1 MGSHKT
7 NVQAEKIQRLLY
19 FRIYSLKGLPV
30 ASYPSSIITT
40 STFTAK
46 VNTVDI
52 VDASHPNLIQDEVI
66 AIETA
71 LGTTPAQS
79 SSGSSA
85 HTAAATNFV
94 TVGAR
99 LNNIE
104 NGVLGDVHTQYIRK
118 SADSGNI
125 ITASTSSTKPLIVKG
140 AASQSVTLQEWQN
153 TSGTALASVNQGGNL
168 TAASFVKTSGTSSE
182 FLKADGSVDSSAYAT
197 TASLGSYLT
206 TSAAATAYQA
216 KFTVN
221 ATAKTAAYTLTTG
234 DAETMVQMNGAYAFT
249 VGTGLSGLAAGTQIH
264 LLALSSGVTVAAS
277 GVTLNGT
284 PGLKLR
290 TAYSSATLICL
301 ASNNWVLI
309 GDLSA

>member
-1 MGSHKT
+1 M
-7 NVQAEKIQRLLY
+7 
-19 FRIYSLKGLPV
+19 
-30 ASYPSSIITT
+30 ASYPSSVVTT
-40 STFTAK
+40 ATFTAK

-52 VDASHPNLIQDEVI
+52 IDASHPNLIQDEII

-71 LGTTPAQS
+71 LGTAPAQS
-79 SSGSSA
+79 TNGSGS
-85 HTAAATNFV
+85 HTAAATAFA

-125 ITASTSSTKPLIVKG
+125 IVASTSAIKPLIVKG
-140 AASQSVTLQEWQN
+140 ATSQSVTLQEWQN
-153 TSGTALASVNQGGNL
+153 VGGTALAKVDQSGNL
-168 TAASFVKTSGTSSE
+168 TAASIVKTGGTSAQ
-182 FLKADGSVDSSAYAT
+182 FLKADGSVDSSTYLTSSA
-197 TASLGSYLT
+197 LGSYLT
-206 TSAAATAYQA
+206 TASAATTYQA

-221 ATAKTAAYTLTTG
+221 TTPKTAAYTLATG
-234 DAETMVQMNGAYAFT
+234 DAETMVQMNGAFAFSVT
-249 VGTGLSGLAAGTQIH
+249 NALSSLAAGSQIH
-264 LLALSSGVTVAAS
+264 LLALTSGVTVTGT

-301 ASNNWVLI
+301 GTNSWVLV
-309 GDLSA
+309 GDTAA

>member
-1 MGSHKT
+1 
-7 NVQAEKIQRLLY
+7 
-19 FRIYSLKGLPV
+19 LKGFPV

-52 VDASHPNLIQDEVI
+52 IDASHPNLIQDEII

-71 LGTTPAQS
+71 LGTSPALSTNGS
-79 SSGSSA
+79 SS

-104 NGVLGDVHTQYIRK
+104 NGVLGDVHTQYVRK
-118 SADSGNI
+118 SADGANT

-140 AASQSVTLQEWQN
+140 AASQSVALQEWQN
-153 TSGTALASVNQGGNL
+153 TGGTALANIDQSGNA
-168 TAASFVKTSGTSSE
+168 TAASFVKTGGTASQV
-182 FLKADGSVDSSAYAT
+182 LMADGSVT
-197 TASLGSYLT
+197 PG
-206 TSAAATAYQA
+206 
-216 KFTVN
+216 FTVN
-221 ATAKTAAYTLTTG
+221 ATAKTAAYTLTSSDYG
-234 DAETMVQMNGAYAFT
+234 SLVQMNGAFAFSVT
-249 VGTGLSGLAAGTQIH
+249 TGLSAAPVGTQIH
-264 LLALSSGVTVAAS
+264 LLALTTGASVAGT

-290 TAYSSATLICL
+290 AAYSSATLICL
-301 ASNNWVLI
+301 GTNTWVLI

>member
-1 MGSHKT
+1 
-7 NVQAEKIQRLLY
+7 
-19 FRIYSLKGLPV
+19 V
-30 ASYPSSIITT
+30 AAYPSSIITT
-40 STFTAK
+40 ATFTSK

-52 VDASHPNLIQDEVI
+52 IDASHPNLIQDEII

-79 SSGSSA
+79 SAGSGS
-85 HTAAATNFV
+85 HTASSTNFV

-104 NGVLGDVHTQYIRK
+104 NGVLGDVHTQYVRK
-118 SADSGNI
+118 AADSSNVV
-125 ITASTSSTKPLIVKG
+125 TASTSSTKPLIVKG
-140 AASQSVTLQEWQN
+140 AASQSVSLQEWQN
-153 TSGTALASVNQGGNL
+153 TSGTALASVSQAGNL
-168 TAASFVKTSGTSSE
+168 TAASFVKASGTSSE
-182 FLKADGSVDSSAYAT
+182 FLKADGSVDSSTYAT
-197 TASLGSYLT
+197 TSSLGSYLT
-206 TSAAATAYQA
+206 TSAAATTYQP
-216 KFTVN
+216 KFTLN
-221 ATAKTAAYTLTTG
+221 ATAKTAAYTLATG
-234 DAETMVQMNGAYAFT
+234 DAETMVQMNGAFAFT
-249 VGTGLSGLAAGTQIH
+249 VGTGLSGLAVGTQIH
-264 LLALSSGVTVAAS
+264 LLALSSGVTVVGS

>member
-1 MGSHKT
+1 M
-7 NVQAEKIQRLLY
+7 
-19 FRIYSLKGLPV
+19 

-40 STFTAK
+40 ATFTPK
-46 VNTVDI
+46 VNTVDVI
-52 VDASHPNLIQDEVI
+52 DASHPNLIQDEII

-79 SSGSSA
+79 SAGSSS

-104 NGVLGDVHTQYIRK
+104 NGVLGDVHTQYVRK
-118 SADSGNI
+118 SADSGNT

-153 TSGTALASVNQGGNL
+153 TSGTALASVSQAGNL

-182 FLKADGSVDSSAYAT
+182 FLKADGSVDSATYAT

-216 KFTVN
+216 KFAVN
-221 ATAKTAAYTLTTG
+221 ATAKTAAYTLVPG
-234 DAETMVQMNGAYAFT
+234 DAETMVQMNGAFAFT
-249 VGTGLSGLAAGTQIH
+249 VGTGLSGLAVGTQIH

-309 GDLSA
+309 GDLSS

>member
-1 MGSHKT
+1 
-7 NVQAEKIQRLLY
+7 
-19 FRIYSLKGLPV
+19 
-30 ASYPSSIITT
+30 
-40 STFTAK
+40 

-52 VDASHPNLIQDEVI
+52 IDASHPNLIQDEII

-79 SSGSSA
+79 SAGSGS
-85 HTAAATNFV
+85 HTASSTNFV

-104 NGVLGDVHTQYIRK
+104 NGVLGDVHTQYVRK
-118 SADSGNI
+118 AADSSNVV
-125 ITASTSSTKPLIVKG
+125 TASTSSTKPLIVKG
-140 AASQSVTLQEWQN
+140 AASQSVSLQEWQN
-153 TSGTALASVNQGGNL
+153 TSGTALASVSQAGNL
-168 TAASFVKTSGTSSE
+168 TAASFVKASGTSSE
-182 FLKADGSVDSSAYAT
+182 FLKADGSVDSSTYAT
-197 TASLGSYLT
+197 TSSLGSYLT
-206 TSAAATAYQA
+206 TSAAATTYQP
-216 KFTVN
+216 KFTLN
-221 ATAKTAAYTLTTG
+221 ATAKTAAYTLATG
-234 DAETMVQMNGAYAFT
+234 DAETMVQMNGAFAFT
-249 VGTGLSGLAAGTQIH
+249 VGTGLSGLAVGTQIH
-264 LLALSSGVTVAAS
+264 LLALSSGVTVVGS